1 MQDKKSICT
10 ENPHSFSQFF
20 VALFVNSFP
29 RNLNN
34 QPAAPDSPRILKAI
48 DRFGQPITSAC
59 CWGGCVK
66 RVNSKEVYQ
75 QEVFQNGK
83 IQPISRWWFQILFY
97 IHPYLGEMIQF
108 DGYFLRWVDLFPP
121 VGKTPKDSELR
132 KGIRPDPKMP

>member
-1 MQDKKSICT
+1 M
-10 ENPHSFSQFF
+10 
-20 VALFVNSFP
+20 L
-29 RNLNN
+29 L
-34 QPAAPDSPRILKAI
+34 
-48 DRFGQPITSAC
+48 
-59 CWGGCVK
+59 GGGVK